1 VVVVSSSQ
9 TEELKETER
18 RQKLCLKSSCTHHRF
33 SACVLGV
40 FVVRRFLHKK
50 NRT

>member
-18 RQKLCLKSSCTHHRF
+18 RQKSCLKSSCTHIIVSLRAF
-33 SACVLGV
+33 WVSL
-40 FVVRRFLHKK
+40 
-50 NRT
+50 